1 MINFEAVLVLVTLLT
16 GVTWAFDKRRRRRGY
31 TGGMSWW
38 VDFSRSVFPVILA
51 VLVIRSFIIE
61 PFRIPS
67 GSMMP
72 TLEAGDFIVVNKFG
86 YGLRLPV
93 GRQLIVPMGNP
104 ERGDVAVFRY
114 PVDPSQDYIKRVV
127 GLPGDEL
134 VYRNKQLSINGEPVP
149 TKALG
154 RWQGDPEFLLRE
166 EQIGEI
172 SHQLLVFDESGGREF
187 SFEVPADHYFVMGD
201 NRDRSSDSRFWGP
214 VHRDHFVGEAF
225 FIWMSWN
232 GGINWGR
239 LGQRID

>member
-16 GVTWAFDKRRRRRGY
+16 GVTWVVDWRRRRGGY
-31 TGGMSWW
+31 TGPVSWW

-51 VLVIRSFIIE
+51 VLVIRSFIVE

-67 GSMMP
+67 GSMLP

-93 GRQLIVPMGNP
+93 GRQLVVPVGDP
-104 ERGDVAVFRY
+104 ARGDVAVFRY

-127 GLPGDEL
+127 GVPGDQL
-134 VYRNKQLSINGEPVP
+134 VYRDKALTINGETVPVEE
-149 TKALG
+149 LG
-154 RWQGDPEFLLRE
+154 RWSEDADFLLRQE
-166 EQIGEI
+166 RIGDQW
-172 SHQLLVFDESGGREF
+172 HQLLIHAQSNAREF
-187 SFEVPADHYFVMGD
+187 TFEVPADHFFVLGD

-225 FIWMSWN
+225 LIWMSWN

-239 LGQRID
+239 LGNRIH

>member
-1 MINFEAVLVLVTLLT
+1 MMNFEAVLVLVTLLT
-16 GVTWAFDKRRRRRGY
+16 GVTWVFDWRRRRRGY
-31 TGGMSWW
+31 TGAVSWW
-38 VDFSRSVFPVILA
+38 VDFSRSVFPVIFA
-51 VLVIRSFIIE
+51 VLIIRSFIIE

-93 GRQLIVPMGNP
+93 GRQLLVPMGDP

-127 GLPGDEL
+127 ALPGDEL
-134 VYRNKQLSINGEPVP
+134 VYRNKQLSINGDPVP

-154 RWQGDPEFLLRE
+154 RWEGDPEFLLRE
-166 EQIGEI
+166 EQIGKNW
-172 SHQLLVFDESGGREF
+172 HQALVFNERGGRDF
-187 SFEVPADHYFVMGD
+187 SFEVPENHYFVIGD

-214 VHRDHFVGEAF
+214 VPRDHFVGKAF

-239 LGQRID
+239 IGERID

>member
-16 GVTWAFDKRRRRRGY
+16 GVTWAFDKRRRRRGH
-31 TGGMSWW
+31 TGEPSWW

-93 GRQLIVPMGNP
+93 GRQLVVPMGDP
-104 ERGDVAVFRY
+104 ARGDVAVFRY

-134 VYRNKQLSINGEPVP
+134 VYRNKQLSINGELVP
-149 TKALG
+149 TQEMG
-154 RWQGDPEFLLRE
+154 RWEGDPEFLLRE
-166 EQIGEI
+166 EQIGETW
-172 SHQLLVFDESGGREF
+172 HQLLVFGERAGREF
-187 SFEVPADHYFVMGD
+187 SFEVPEDQYFVMGD

-225 FIWMSWN
+225 LIWMSWN